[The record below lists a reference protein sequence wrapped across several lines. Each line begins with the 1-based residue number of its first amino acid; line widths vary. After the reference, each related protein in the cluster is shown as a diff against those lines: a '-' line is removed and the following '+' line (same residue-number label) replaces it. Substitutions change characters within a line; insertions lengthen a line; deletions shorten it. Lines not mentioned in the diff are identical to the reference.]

1 MTETVSARGG
11 EWPPPTP
18 ETAWRPDPEM
28 PSPSAGDSPA
38 TLAFVGAGRAAGALA
53 AASVAAGLRVVAV
66 ASRDPLHAD
75 ALAGR
80 VGARAVPS
88 ALAAM
93 RAAGITFLAVPDA
106 AVSAVA
112 ASVAAS
118 GAALR
123 GRGVV
128 HCSGSLGVGA
138 LAALRVTGAA
148 VGSLHPLQALAG
160 TEAAP
165 LLRGSLMAVDGD
177 PTLRASLHR
186 LVLDLGGLPVAL
198 PAGARALY
206 HAAAVL
212 AGNAPLALLATAT
225 DLLEAAGLDPRT
237 AEDGLLALM
246 EGAMANARRAGPR
259 AALTGP
265 VARGDAA
272 TVATH
277 LAALAGR
284 PDVEALYRAV
294 AREIVR
300 LAGTDGRED
309 IARLLDQA
317 DPPIHRAPEGRT
329 PPCSASARG
338 RRQRDAGV
346 HVERRLGGGRG
357 ALPPFAAGQAAT
369 PEVAEPRA
377 PSAGQG
383 ARTPGPKRDIT
394 PTSCSD
400 AEDPTCP

>member
-11 EWPPPTP
+11 ELPPLTP
-18 ETAWRPDPEM
+18 ERAWPDLET
-28 PSPSAGDSPA
+28 PSPGAGNPPA
-38 TLAFVGAGRAAGALA
+38 ALAFVGAGRAAGALA
-53 AASVAAGLRVVAV
+53 MASVTAGYQVVAV
-66 ASRDPLHAD
+66 ASRDPAHAAD
-75 ALAGR
+75 LAGR

-88 ALAAM
+88 ALTAM
-93 RAAGITFLAVPDA
+93 RTAEITFLTVPDS

-118 GAALR
+118 GATLH

-128 HCSGSLGVGA
+128 HCSASLGVDTV
-138 LAALRVTGAA
+138 AALRVTAA
-148 VGSLHPLQALAG
+148 VVGSLHPLQALAG
-160 TEAAP
+160 TGSAP
-165 LLRGSLMAVDGD
+165 LLRGSLMAIDAD
-177 PTLRASLHR
+177 LALRTPLRR

-212 AGNAPLALLATAT
+212 AGNATLALLATAT
-225 DLLEAAGLDPRT
+225 ELLEAAGLDPMT
-237 AEDGLLALM
+237 AEEGLLALM
-246 EGAMANARRAGPR
+246 EGAIANVRQAGPR

-265 VARGDAA
+265 VARGDVA
-272 TVATH
+272 TVAAH

-300 LAGTDGRED
+300 LAGVAGREE
-309 IARLLDQA
+309 IATLLDHL
-317 DPPIHRAPEGRT
+317 DHVSERAPEERT

-338 RRQRDAGV
+338 HRQRDVGV
-346 HVERRLGGGRG
+346 HVERRLGGGADGSR
-357 ALPPFAAGQAAT
+357 
-369 PEVAEPRA
+369 AEPRA
-377 PSAGQG
+377 PSASQG

-394 PTSCSD
+394 PASRLG
-400 AEDPTCP
+400 AEDSTCP